1 MTNPEVRERPVE
13 GFEAR
18 LLPVLVKALEERDS
32 LQIPR
37 RSTSPRIVR
46 RGIGVAIA
54 AAWLVVATTVLV
66 ASQDT
71 ISVSATDAIA
81 NPAEVTQ
88 DLRDAGIEARI
99 LIVPVPPSAA
109 GTWWSISFSPG
120 VHVDDLVWA
129 KLKAQVGVA
138 VAGLPEEILDRGR
151 GVFHHE
157 VLELPRNLEG
167 PLTLVVGR
175 AARPGETEAPMDN
188 ELAPNGTFWCLGLE
202 DLPPERS
209 GRMLEGMGYEVVW
222 VYETFEG
229 PGGEGSEVDAPPQGS
244 GITTAFFR
252 APDVVDIRLAPEA
265 QVERLRLAA
274 GTPIPGDDVPGWAPR
289 CEGSSS

>member
-1 MTNPEVRERPVE
+1 MTDHDLRERRG

-32 LQIPR
+32 VQIPPH
-37 RSTSPRIVR
+37 SPAPRIIR
-46 RGIGVAIA
+46 RTLSVAVA
-54 AAWLVVATTVLV
+54 AALLVVATSILV

-81 NPAEVTQ
+81 NPNEVTQ
-88 DLRDAGIEARI
+88 NLRDAGIEAKI
-99 LIVPVPPSAA
+99 LVVPVPPSAA
-109 GTWWSISFSPG
+109 GTWWSLSFSPG
-120 VHVDDLVWA
+120 VQVGDLVWA
-129 KLKAQVGVA
+129 KLKAQVGVG

-151 GVFHHE
+151 GVFHQE

-167 PLTLVVGR
+167 PLTIVVGR
-175 AARPGETEAPMDN
+175 AARPGETPAPMDN
-188 ELAPNGTFWCLGLE
+188 ELAPTGAFWCLGLE
-202 DLPPERS
+202 NQPPERS

-222 VYETFEG
+222 VYETFED
-229 PGGEGSEVDAPPQGS
+229 PGGEGSEVDAPPRGS

-265 QVERLRLAA
+265 EIERLRLDA
-274 GTPIPGDDVPGWAPR
+274 GTPTRGSDVPVWAPE
-289 CEGSSS
+289 CGGASS